1 MQVITHPLGLL
12 FVILLLVRPFG
23 DYPVNDDWQY
33 ARAAKILAATHQL
46 IIDTPVAPSL
56 VGQLYVAAAVIR
68 IIGFSHTL
76 LRMMTLFLAV
86 ICWLSID
93 KILQLSGVSRYV
105 RRCAGLLLV
114 SNALFLH
121 LSLSFMTEFWG
132 YAPALLGAAL
142 WLFERR
148 RAEATQAPA
157 ALRLGPAIAVAL
169 IIGSSFWVRQF
180 CILSFPALLLA
191 TVGCLLGNRQWSRL
205 RATLPTLSVA
215 MLAFLAVTYAYFRW
229 AQATGNQRSAFA
241 DPLARLVSIRAS
253 SWQLG
258 WGIFWAYMA
267 LFLTPLAMVGFRG
280 DVRPRARMVV
290 CGVLWVSM
298 AAAAW
303 KLRTMDVLPTSMRGF
318 LHGQFPYLSNVIHDA
333 GVGPITL
340 PDVFFGNLPRPSFPK
355 HIWWAVEGALFV
367 GAWFVAAALARTPG
381 LIRASGLRGESVL
394 FGLLFAASSLILT
407 VQAYQESVFDRYLL
421 APFIGLLIVVA
432 IAAEPEPTPDD
443 AAPKNPPPRW
453 RGRLAFPLALAPL
466 LWFSVAGVHD
476 YFRWNDARWALVR
489 ALLHRGVSPTIIQG
503 GYEVNGWLN
512 YDARRYGQ
520 PASGCVGLCRCAVWW
535 PEWSCTDDSYQISMN
550 PLPGYQPVA
559 QTSLTYWL
567 VPARGRLLASRRRW

>member
-1 MQVITHPLGLL
+1 MQFITHPLGLL
-12 FVILLLVRPFG
+12 CVIILLVRPFG

-33 ARAAKILAATHQL
+33 ARAAKILAETHQL

-56 VGQLYVAAAVIR
+56 IGQLYVAAVVIR
-68 IIGFSHTL
+68 IVGFSHTL
-76 LRMMTLFLAV
+76 LRMMTLFCAV

-142 WLFERR
+142 WLRERR
-148 RAEATQAPA
+148 RAEAAQAPA
-157 ALRLGPAIAVAL
+157 ALRLLPATAVAL
-169 IIGSSFWVRQF
+169 LIGASFWVRQF
-180 CILSFPALLLA
+180 CVLSFPALLLA
-191 TVGCLLGNRQWSRL
+191 TVGYLLCHRKWARL
-205 RATLPTLSVA
+205 RATLPTLAVA
-215 MLAFLAVTYAYFRW
+215 LLTFLAVTCAYFFW
-229 AQATGNQRSAFA
+229 ARATGNQRTAFA
-241 DPLARLVSIRAS
+241 DPLARLVSLRAS
-253 SWQLG
+253 SWQLE

-267 LFLTPLAMVGFRG
+267 LFLTPLAMVGFGG
-280 DVRPRARMVV
+280 DVRPRARIVV
-290 CGVLWVSM
+290 CGVLWVAM

-303 KLRTMDVLPTSMRGF
+303 KLRTLDVLPTAVRGF
-318 LHGQFPYLSNVIHDA
+318 LHGQFPYLSNVVYDA

-340 PDVFFGNLPRPSFPK
+340 PDVFFGNLPRPSFPPF
-355 HIWWAVEGALFV
+355 IWWAVEGALFV

-381 LIRASGLRGESVL
+381 LIRSSGLRGESVL

-432 IAAEPEPTPDD
+432 IAAEPAPEA
-443 AAPKNPPPRW
+443 AAPSSPPRRG
-453 RGRLAFPLALAPL
+453 RGRLAFPLALAPM

-476 YFRWNDARWALVR
+476 YFRWNDARWGLVR
-489 ALLHRGVSPTIIQG
+489 WLLQRGISPTIIQG

-520 PASGCVGLCRCAVWW
+520 PASGCVGLCRCAVLW

-559 QTSLTYWL
+559 QSRLTYWL
-567 VPARGRLLASRRRW
+567 VPQRGRLLASRRQW